1 MAWKGISVS
10 GVKALWSDFQGGVCL
25 GGRGTDN
32 GTVVLDKEC
41 SLGARVTLEE
51 GGLHP
56 WTVTCGVG
64 GALFVHGMRASS
76 RAEAESMARAAMED
90 IGDFLERME
99 SDEVSQADAIRFA
112 GIWTEAFTNKYDSS
126 SGSWERPPLRGMFP
140 VFSGAERCEAFWSAL
155 RAFRC

>member
-1 MAWKGISVS
+1 M
-10 GVKALWSDFQGGVCL
+10 
-25 GGRGTDN
+25 
-32 GTVVLDKEC
+32 
-41 SLGARVTLEE
+41 TLEE

-112 GIWTEAFTNKYDSS
+112 GIWTEAFTNNTTVLPDH
-126 SGSWERPPLRGMFP
+126 GNGRPCAECFP
-140 VFSGAERCEAFWSAL
+140 GF
-155 RAFRC
+155 FRR

>member
-76 RAEAESMARAAMED
+76 RAEAGSMARAAMED

-126 SGSWERPPLRGMFP
+126 SGSWDRPPLRGMFP
-140 VFSGAERCEAFWSAL
+140 RF
-155 RAFRC
+155 FRR